1 MKLVCAYLRLW
12 RAAWLAEAELNSSKD
27 YIILLGNGKHRI
39 TDEFAACPYALLSQ
53 RLPTA

>member
-12 RAAWLAEAELNSSKD
+12 RAAWLVEAELNSSKD
-27 YIILLGNGKHRI
+27 YISLGNGKHRI
-39 TDEFAACPYALLSQ
+39 TDEFAACPYALLSR